1 MPWRFAGASYLCA
14 MTHLLDNPVWNALN
28 SGNKNLAE
36 GNERAKYFPK
46 DVAPFVGLKD
56 TSRGDFDSL
65 YDQLPIGSV
74 AAVVTPHD
82 IVIPELWKLIL
93 ETKLL
98 QMVCENPAKPVD
110 DNPAKPVADNP
121 ANPAAHNPAN
131 PVADSP
137 PKPAGIEHDLVPLD
151 KRHVPEMIALTQLT
165 NPGPFY
171 SRTIEFGNYT
181 GIFKADRLVAMA
193 GYRLQASPFIE
204 ISAVCTHPDHLGRG
218 YAATL
223 IQHLAGL
230 IRSNAGI
237 PFLHSR
243 TDNERAIKLYERLG
257 FVNRRQMTI
266 NIIKSMASHLP
277 PSPSYS

>member
-1 MPWRFAGASYLCA
+1 

-56 TSRGDFDSL
+56 TSRRDLDVL
-65 YDQLPIGSV
+65 YDLVPAGTV
-74 AAVVTPHD
+74 AAVVTPED
-82 IVIPELWKLIL
+82 IAIPELWTRIL

-98 QMVCENPAKPVD
+98 QMVC
-110 DNPAKPVADNP
+110 DNPAKPSAANPAKATP
-121 ANPAAHNPAN
+121 ANPTKSPAF
-131 PVADSP
+131 
-137 PKPAGIEHDLVPLD
+137 EYDLIPLEA
-151 KRHVPEMIALTQLT
+151 RHVPDMIALTKMT

-181 GIFKADRLVAMA
+181 GIFKADQLIAMA
-193 GYRLQASPFIE
+193 GYRLQANPFIE
-204 ISAVCTHPDHLGRG
+204 ISAVCTHPDHLGKG

-223 IQHLAGL
+223 ILYLAGL
-230 IRSNAGI
+230 IRASAGI

-243 TDNERAIKLYERLG
+243 TDNERAIKLYEKLG

-266 NIIKSMASHLP
+266 NIIKSTASP
-277 PSPSYS
+277 MS

>member
-1 MPWRFAGASYLCA
+1 

-46 DVAPFVGLKD
+46 EVAPFVGLKD
-56 TSRGDFDSL
+56 GSWEDFNMLHDL
-65 YDQLPIGSV
+65 LPIGSI
-74 AAVVTPHD
+74 AAVVTPED
-82 IVIPELWKLIL
+82 IVIPELWTLIL

-98 QMVCENPAKPVD
+98 QMVC
-110 DNPAKPVADNP
+110 DNPA
-121 ANPAAHNPAN
+121 
-131 PVADSP
+131 P
-137 PKPAGIEHDLVPLD
+137 PGIFEYDLVPLET
-151 KRHVPEMIALTQLT
+151 RHVPEMIALTKLT

-171 SRTIEFGNYT
+171 TRTIEFGNYT
-181 GIFKADRLVAMA
+181 GIFLADRLVAMA
-193 GYRLQASPFIE
+193 GFRLQASPFIE
-204 ISAVCTHPDHLGRG
+204 ISAVCTHPDHLGKG
-218 YAATL
+218 FAATL
-223 IQHLAGL
+223 ILHLAGL

-266 NIIKSMASHLP
+266 NIIKSTSPPMA
-277 PSPSYS
+277 

>member
-1 MPWRFAGASYLCA
+1 

-36 GNERAKYFPK
+36 GNDRAKYFPK
-46 DVAPFVGLKD
+46 EVAPFVGLKD
-56 TSRGDFDSL
+56 KSRGDFNIL
-65 YDQLPIGSV
+65 YDLLPIGSI
-74 AAVVTPHD
+74 AAVVTPED
-82 IVIPELWKLIL
+82 IEIPELWTLIL

-98 QMVCENPAKPVD
+98 QMVC
-110 DNPAKPVADNP
+110 DNPA
-121 ANPAAHNPAN
+121 
-131 PVADSP
+131 P
-137 PKPAGIEHDLVPLD
+137 PLIVEYDLLPLD
-151 KRHVPEMIALTQLT
+151 TRHVPEMIALTQLT

-181 GIFKADRLVAMA
+181 GIFEADRLIAMA

-204 ISAVCTHPDHLGRG
+204 ISAVCTHPDHLGKG

-223 IQHLAGL
+223 ILHLAGL

-266 NIIKSMASHLP
+266 NIIRSMASP
-277 PSPSYS
+277 GSAGREI

>member
-1 MPWRFAGASYLCA
+1 

-56 TSRGDFDSL
+56 NSRADFDIL
-65 YDQLPIGSV
+65 YDLLPIGSV
-74 AAVVTPHD
+74 AAVVTPEA
-82 IVIPELWKLIL
+82 IVTPELWTLIL

-98 QMVCENPAKPVD
+98 QMVC
-110 DNPAKPVADNP
+110 DNPAPPV
-121 ANPAAHNPAN
+121 
-131 PVADSP
+131 VF
-137 PKPAGIEHDLVPLD
+137 KYDLILLD
-151 KRHVPEMIALTQLT
+151 TRHIPEMIALTQLT

-181 GIFKADRLVAMA
+181 GIFEADRLIAMA

-204 ISAVCTHPDHLGRG
+204 ISAVCTHPDHLGKG

-223 IQHLAGL
+223 ILHLAGL

-266 NIIKSMASHLP
+266 KIIKSTS
-277 PSPSYS
+277 